1 MRNIRLILLTVLLTT
16 ASFCFAGTVIR
27 SDGIPVIKAVDIEGV
42 IEKEH
47 LPSTTMYTD
56 QSNTTGTFATVSASS
71 GIVSAG
77 SNTVSIG
84 SATLPFK
91 EITVYQVNN
100 PFSTNSYW
108 KWNSATQL
116 VIRLDIG
123 GGTNIF
129 IDGRE

>member
-16 ASFCFAGTVIR
+16 ASFCFAGAVIR

-71 GIVSAG
+71 GIVSAV

-91 EITVYQVNN
+91 SVNVSQVALT
-100 PFSTNSYW
+100 TNSTTMFSGAL
-108 KWNSATQL
+108 N
-116 VIRLDIG
+116 
-123 GGTNIF
+123 GTNGVAWTQNGTNYWLLF
-129 IDGRE
+129 Q